1 MWRTAGPATG
11 RVHVLCH
18 GLRGV
23 QEDTLVLC
31 MQHVISSHIPLAQ
44 KLNMRCDMFNIP
56 VLVQPLPFPF
66 LQLDLT

>member
-1 MWRTAGPATG
+1 
-11 RVHVLCH
+11 
-18 GLRGV
+18 LRGV